1 MEVDIRIYLQKLKD
15 FFKTDK
21 EAFTDMFGHGEVD
34 MEEFYKMVTD
44 KATINLK
51 KKGDPILSTNEML
64 EIITDLALKDISKE
78 VNIKEF
84 AEDISE
90 RTRYEVLIF
99 PDEKET
105 SIKIVSI
112 CNSETQNIEDIKEYV
127 YKKYEGYKD
136 GNGPFNTI
144 KDRID
149 NSKNEK

>member
-1 MEVDIRIYLQKLKD
+1 MEKNISKTERIANELLIERYKPILVIQLSVSATRNLGGKLKQ
-15 FFKTDK
+15 
-21 EAFTDMFGHGEVD
+21 
-34 MEEFYKMVTD
+34 
-44 KATINLK
+44 
-51 KKGDPILSTNEML
+51 
-64 EIITDLALKDISKE
+64 
-78 VNIKEF
+78 F

-90 RTRYEVLIF
+90 RTIYEVLIF

>member
-1 MEVDIRIYLQKLKD
+1 MYMEVDIRIYLQKLKD

-51 KKGDPILSTNEML
+51 KKGDPTLSTNEML

-84 AEDISE
+84 VKRQQEI
-90 RTRYEVLIF
+90 
-99 PDEKET
+99 EKLF
-105 SIKIVSI
+105 IHF
-112 CNSETQNIEDIKEYV
+112 
-127 YKKYEGYKD
+127 KD
-136 GNGPFNTI
+136 GYPPFCLN
-144 KDRID
+144 
-149 NSKNEK
+149 